1 MLLNSELQ
9 ARLEQA
15 FTDYHGDVR
24 VVETAI
30 GAIFVGQIM
39 GWRALRVMHGAST
52 IKKYECILGM
62 KFSEVCP
69 ERGPQSQR
77 SRALRVAD
85 ACRNYWG
92 VVCGHVQGRGPEL
105 DKSETQLDWIER
117 SEKIIT

>member
-30 GAIFVGQIM
+30 GAVFVGQLM

-52 IKKYECILGM
+52 IKKYEKILGM
-62 KFSEVCP
+62 KLSKVCP

-77 SRALRVAD
+77 SRALRIAD
-85 ACRNYWG
+85 ACKNYWG
-92 VVCGHVQGRGPEL
+92 VVVGHVQGRGPEL
-105 DKSETQLDWIER
+105 DQMER
-117 SEKIIT
+117 VKEMST